1 MRAARDQHR
10 VEADSSVE
18 PDSTPTPPPFAV
30 RIEAPAELAPR
41 GRSWE
46 KAAWFGAILALPL
59 AVWVGRGV
67 APTAEAPGS
76 TAEVNAVAAEPAPTD
91 DGRGSA
97 AAMPAAA
104 RSGADAPAV
113 RPRADAKLN
122 RDERHHPLRGG
133 VLFTP
138 KTFASEDG
146 AYDLYVH
153 FHGNT
158 KVVLESAEV
167 AGVNAF
173 VAIVNLGVGSAPYE
187 HDYIQPGSYAKLLA
201 EVQHGVE
208 ERGLEGAHVRRIA
221 LGSWSAGYGAIGGI
235 LQQPKSHE
243 HLDALLVLDGIHVGW
258 IEDDRTR
265 LNALNLFP
273 FVDAAKAAGRG
284 DFLFSITHSE
294 VVPEDYASTTATAD
308 LLLDAVSG
316 ARHAVDDRDAPP
328 HLALESAKN
337 AVSKKLEKHMEPLSE
352 ATVGAFHVRGYRG
365 NTPEHH
371 MAHLLQM
378 GATVM
383 PELAA
388 RWERLPSA
396 P

>member
-1 MRAARDQHR
+1 MRAAKDQGQELSDR
-10 VEADSSVE
+10 SVE

-30 RIEAPAELAPR
+30 RIEAPPAVAPPR
-41 GRSWE
+41 RSWE
-46 KAAWFGAILALPL
+46 KTAWLGAILALPL
-59 AVWVGRGV
+59 AVWL
-67 APTAEAPGS
+67 
-76 TAEVNAVAAEPAPTD
+76 
-91 DGRGSA
+91 GRGSA
-97 AAMPAAA
+97 PRAEAGPANVEAKVEVAPEPLRAPAPAPAEARAAA
-104 RSGADAPAV
+104 DSPVVA
-113 RPRADAKLN
+113 PRADAELN
-122 RDERHHPLRGG
+122 RDERHHPLHGG

-138 KTFASEDG
+138 KTFASDDG
-146 AYDLYVH
+146 AYDLYLH

-187 HDYIQPGSYAKLLA
+187 HDYTQPGSYAKLLA

-208 ERGLEGAHVRRIA
+208 ERGLANAHVRRIA

-273 FVDAAKAAGRG
+273 FVDAAKAAARG

-294 VVPEDYASTTATAD
+294 VLPEDYASTTATAD
-308 LLLDAVSG
+308 LLLDAVGG
-316 ARHAVDDRDAPP
+316 ARHAVDERDAPP

-337 AVSKKLEKHMEPLSE
+337 AVSKKLEKHMEPLNE